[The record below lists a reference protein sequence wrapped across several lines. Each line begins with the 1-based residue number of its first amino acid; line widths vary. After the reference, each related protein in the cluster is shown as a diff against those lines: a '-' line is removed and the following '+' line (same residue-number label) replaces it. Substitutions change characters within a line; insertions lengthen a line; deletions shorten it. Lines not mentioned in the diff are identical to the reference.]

1 MFTTYQSPAPML
13 FFLDPFLA
21 DVAPPL
27 SLCITAGHDEQRD
40 LALLGPA
47 GQLGLPRH
55 IVAEQEAR

>member
-1 MFTTYQSPAPML
+1 ML